1 MEKIEK
7 KKWIR
12 TAALSVCVIVILFLV
27 SVAIAL
33 ITDYSE
39 SAPKNP
45 MLSYVEMTEV
55 EVKEGART
63 AEIAQTLKEKELIS
77 YPTFFRVV
85 SRLGG
90 HDGEFKQGVFLVPNH
105 AGYEMIFDIL
115 TDGSRARQ
123 DAVKVTIPEGF
134 ELRQIADRLVEAGL
148 VDRTVFMNLVENGDF
163 DFAFLRDIPKRENR
177 LEGYLFPDTYL
188 FSKENSEEDIIRTML
203 SQFERLVY
211 TEENIKRAKELG
223 YSMDEIVTLASIVE
237 REALGD
243 EDRRDVSAV
252 FHNRLNSSSY
262 PYLQSCATV
271 QYILKERKPVL
282 SIADTKIESPYNT
295 YRNKGLP
302 VGPIASP
309 GVQAVEAALHP
320 SDSDALFFVL
330 GSDGKHHFSKTF
342 DEHKQNKNGM

>member
-1 MEKIEK
+1 MEPIDK
-7 KKWIR
+7 KKQKKIIL
-12 TAALSVCVIVILFLV
+12 ASGLALFILLFVWMGVSLLADYTGSV
-27 SVAIAL
+27 
-33 ITDYSE
+33 T
-39 SAPKNP
+39 NP
-45 MLSYVEMTEV
+45 MTSFIETVEV
-55 EVKEGART
+55 EVTEGAST
-63 AEIAQTLKEKELIS
+63 AKIAEELKEEGVIS
-77 YPTFFRVV
+77 YPTFFRLM
-85 SRLGG
+85 SRFGG
-90 HDGEFKQGVFLVPNH
+90 HDGTFKQGTFIVPKD
-105 AGYEMIFDIL
+105 AGYGEIFSIL
-115 TDGSRARQ
+115 TDGSRAKQ

-134 ELRQIADRLVEAGL
+134 ELRQIADRLAEVGL
-148 VDRTVFMNLVENGDF
+148 VDRAVFMDLVENGDF
-163 DFAFLRDIPKRENR
+163 DFAFVRDIPKRENR

-188 FSKENSEEDIIRTML
+188 FSKDNTEEDIIRAML

-223 YSMDEIVTLASIVE
+223 YSMDEVVTLASIVE

-302 VGPIASP
+302 IGPIASP

-320 SDSDALFFVL
+320 SNSDALFFVL